1 MFDEVRHAVRG
12 LGRAKLATFVIMGS
26 LALGTG
32 ANAALYSVLDA
43 LLFRPPPGVE
53 HPARL
58 VSIFTSQFN
67 GGSYGLSSYPDVRSL
82 ESAARS
88 LESLAAFDDST
99 VAAVRVDAA
108 IQRVRIARVTSRYF
122 ATLGLRPQAGT
133 FDPAPGINDREQAV
147 ISFSLWTTLARPDVI
162 GRPITIADREYRVAG
177 IAPPGFAGLQLGRP
191 CDVWVPLT
199 ESEAGARGQRRLGV
213 IGRLRPGANVQAAAA
228 EAETLAA
235 SLAVQFPESNR
246 GTRSDPDAPRR
257 MHVARYSRIE
267 PTDRRQIALIG
278 LVVLG
283 ATVLLLL
290 SACVNAG
297 NLLLARSAARRREL
311 AVKLALGAS
320 RGRLA
325 RQVLIEALIVSVG
338 GGLLG
343 LVAAHWTTSIL
354 PAFFAPEEAAMLDT
368 SVRGGVA
375 AIAIGLSV
383 VAAVLFAIGPA
394 RHALRA
400 VDAQV
405 LRADSGAVSDASAR
419 GDLRAVVVTG
429 QVALS
434 TVLLIAAGLL
444 TQALDA
450 ALEGDPGPGG
460 RGVAVAL
467 VRMPGALQ
475 GDAARGIAYASAVT
489 DDLRTMDGI
498 REVGW
503 ISTLPVGRSASQTF
517 ELDAGPSI
525 TERLDVDVNVA
536 SARYFH
542 AMRIP
547 VIEGRLFNAGDGALA
562 PPVVLVNDVLARWH
576 FGGSAVGRRLRTDE
590 GSSVEII
597 GVVRT
602 TRYRTFQEP
611 PQPMVYFPLSQRH
624 QGHMHLV
631 ARTASDADP
640 VLAPIRERLLASDDG
655 VTIIRT
661 MTFDR
666 YLTEALSIDRLTTT
680 AVTGCGLAAIVLAT
694 IGLYGVIADAV
705 RRRTPEIALRVALG
719 ARRLQILRLVVG
731 EGLHLT
737 MAGACT
743 GIVAAVLGGRVA
755 GAFVH
760 AVPPIDTL
768 SLALVPVPLAFV
780 VVLAALLPMRRALE
794 ISPGLALRAD

>member
-12 LGRAKLATFVIMGS
+12 LARAKLATFVIVGS

-43 LLFRPPPGVE
+43 LLFRPPQGVE
-53 HPARL
+53 NPARL
-58 VSIFTSQFN
+58 VSVFTSQFN

-82 ESAARS
+82 ESAAGS

-122 ATLGLRPQAGT
+122 ATLGMRPQAGT
-133 FDPAPGINDREQAV
+133 LEPAAGIDEREQAV

-162 GRPITIADREYRVAG
+162 GRPITIAGREYRVAG
-177 IAPPGFAGLQLGRP
+177 IAPPGFSGLQLGRP

-199 ESEAGARGQRRLGV
+199 EGEAGARGQRGLGV
-213 IGRLRPGANVQAAAA
+213 IGRLRAGASVQAAAA

-311 AVKLALGAS
+311 AVQLALGAS
-320 RGRLA
+320 RGRLV
-325 RQVLIEALIVSVG
+325 RQALAEAMIVSVG
-338 GGLLG
+338 GGLVG
-343 LVAAHWTTSIL
+343 LVAARWTTSIL

-368 SVRGGVA
+368 SVRSGVV
-375 AIAIGLSV
+375 AIAIGLSM

-405 LRADSGAVSDASAR
+405 LRADSGAVSDPSSR
-419 GDLRAVVVTG
+419 GVLRAVVVTG

-444 TQALDA
+444 TQALDT
-450 ALEGDPGPGG
+450 ALEGDLSPGG
-460 RGVAVAL
+460 RRVAIAL
-467 VRMPGALQ
+467 VRMPGALE
-475 GDAARGIAYASAVT
+475 GDAVRGIAYASAVT
-489 DDLRTMDGI
+489 DAVRRIDGI
-498 REVGW
+498 REAGW
-503 ISTLPVGRSASQTF
+503 ISTLPVGRSNSQTF

-536 SARYFH
+536 SAGYFH
-542 AMRIP
+542 AMRMP
-547 VIEGRLFNAGDGALA
+547 AIEGRLFNAGDGALA
-562 PPVVLVNDVLARWH
+562 APVVVVNDVLARRY
-576 FGGSAVGRRLRTDE
+576 FGGSAVGRRLRADD
-590 GSSVEII
+590 GSSVEIV
-597 GVVRT
+597 GVVRSG
-602 TRYRTFQEP
+602 RYRTFQEP

-631 ARTASDADP
+631 ARTASDPDP
-640 VLAPIRERLLASDDG
+640 LLAPVRERLLAIDDG
-655 VTIIRT
+655 VTIVRT
-661 MTFDR
+661 MTFER
-666 YLTEALSIDRLTTT
+666 HLTEALSIDRLTTT

-737 MAGACT
+737 VAGACT
-743 GIVAAVLGGRVA
+743 GVVVALLGGRVA

-760 AVPPIDTL
+760 AVPPLDPVR
-768 SLALVPVPLAFV
+768 LALVPVPLAFV
-780 VVLAALLPMRRALE
+780 VVLAALLPLRRALK